1 MKQRAYPAPGVS
13 LPHLAEAIALDLGA
27 AGYDVR
33 THRAP
38 TPGAD
43 LVQLEVR
50 RPNAVVQETTGQGA
64 ALKVLMM
71 GDRTGF
77 RVQIAT
83 ERWGDKAAGAVE
95 WLMATPA
102 LVTEGYAAFQRSQL
116 DERVFRTIDA
126 YLAGT
131 MASPPNRAPAAVP
144 TAGPCARCKTP
155 MPMGG
160 RFCPRCGNDA
170 HAAPALAAACLGCKH
185 PVDLDAAFCPGCGKS
200 LAKSPPRA
208 CAQCKTPLDDGAVF
222 CPGCGTPAAPAP
234 QATGAP

>member
-1 MKQRAYPAPGVS
+1 VKQRAYPAPGVS
-13 LPHLAEAIALDLGA
+13 LPHLAEAIALDLGS

-50 RPNAVVQETTGQGA
+50 RANAVVQETTGQGA

-71 GDRTGF
+71 GDHTGF

-131 MASPPNRAPAAVP
+131 MATPPNRAPAAVP

-160 RFCPRCGNDA
+160 RFCPRCGHDA
-170 HAAPALAAACLGCKH
+170 HAAPTLAAACPGCKH

-200 LAKSPPRA
+200 LAKAA
-208 CAQCKTPLDDGAVF
+208 CAQCKTPLDDGAMF
-222 CPGCGTPAAPAP
+222 CPGCGTPAASASKEP
-234 QATGAP
+234 GAP